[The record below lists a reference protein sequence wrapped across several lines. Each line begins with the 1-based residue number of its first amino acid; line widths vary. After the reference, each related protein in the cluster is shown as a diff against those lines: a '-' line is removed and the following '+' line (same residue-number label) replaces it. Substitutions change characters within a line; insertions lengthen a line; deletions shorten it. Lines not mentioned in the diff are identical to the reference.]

1 MFDGTEETCWN
12 SDEGDTQFVIIKF
25 EQSIDLC
32 EVRLHS
38 QKAVSQY
45 QQLYLCIGS
54 HWRPQEVDHEN

>member
-25 EQSIDLC
+25 EQSIDLS

-38 QKAVSQY
+38 QKAV
-45 QQLYLCIGS
+45 
-54 HWRPQEVDHEN
+54 

>member
-25 EQSIDLC
+25 EQSIDLS

-38 QKAVSQY
+38 QKAKGGFPVSTIIPMHR
-45 QQLYLCIGS
+45 LTLEASRSGS
-54 HWRPQEVDHEN
+54 